1 MNIQIKNGRLIDPQN
16 NVDAVQDVYIAAG
29 KIAATGKAPAGFKAE
44 QVIDAS
50 GLIVIPGL
58 IDLAA
63 RLREPGY
70 EYKATL
76 ESEMSAA
83 VAGGIT
89 SLAVR
94 RIPIP
99 LWMSRDWWRC

>member
-1 MNIQIKNGRLIDPQN
+1 MNIHIKNGRLIDPKN
-16 NVDAVQDVYIAAG
+16 KLDTKQDVFISNRRIAAVG
-29 KIAATGKAPAGFKAE
+29 TAPLGFVAE

-58 IDLAA
+58 TDVAA

-70 EYKATL
+70 EYRATL

-83 VAGGIT
+83 VAGGVT
-89 SLAVR
+89 SVVCMANTR
-94 RIPIP
+94 
-99 LWMSRDWWRC
+99 

>member
-1 MNIQIKNGRLIDPQN
+1 MNIQIKNGRLIDPKN
-16 NVDAVQDVYIAAG
+16 KIDAAQDIFIAAG
-29 KIAATGKAPAGFKAE
+29 KVLAIGKAPAGFVAE
-44 QVIDAS
+44 KIIDAS
-50 GLIVIPGL
+50 GLAVIPGL

-89 SLAVR
+89 SLACPPDTEPALPYIKIVL
-94 RIPIP
+94 I
-99 LWMSRDWWRC
+99 